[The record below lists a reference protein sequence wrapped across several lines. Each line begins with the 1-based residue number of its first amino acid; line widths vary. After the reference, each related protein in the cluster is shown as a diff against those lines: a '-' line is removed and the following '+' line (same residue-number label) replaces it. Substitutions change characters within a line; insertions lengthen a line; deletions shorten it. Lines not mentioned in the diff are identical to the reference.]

1 MSFPRPLIGLLVFLT
16 FAAAGRAQTYTL
28 AEDPLINSYFQVDL
42 EMELSGVIKV
52 RQERA
57 NPDPKQKNP
66 YDERTLRQ
74 TATARHQ
81 FQERTLEASKTGLV
95 DKSAREYLTAQAQF
109 TSDKEKSEHIL
120 RAKRRF
126 MIAHR
131 FKDQGFV
138 YCPDGILTR
147 EELELTE
154 HFDTLGLPGLLPAR
168 PVKVGDSWKPAN
180 AAVQTLLD
188 LDGLVGQDL
197 TCKLDKVEKELAS
210 VSVTG
215 TASGIALG
223 AAVKM
228 KVTASY
234 QFDLKAKHLTALTWK
249 QNDEREQGPVSPAF
263 QAEIVTT
270 MKRTPI
276 APEDAEDLDDVR
288 LIKVEPI
295 PPQPLTRLLFAE
307 PAGRYELVYERDWHI
322 VGRSEQQLVMRLMD
336 RGDFVAQLTITPW
349 KKAEPGKHISEE
361 EFKEAMSKTIG
372 WEQEDTP
379 EKGKEVPDPRTSY
392 WIYQFG
398 ASGTLNGTKAVQYFY
413 MVAGPQGDQ
422 VLMTFTMSPSQ
433 AAKLNTR
440 DLPLV
445 RGLTFSEK
453 KEGEAP
459 VENQK

>member
-1 MSFPRPLIGLLVFLT
+1 MSFGRTVFSLLAVLT
-16 FAAAGRAQTYTL
+16 CAAGVRAQTCTL

-42 EMELSGVIKV
+42 DMKLTGAIKV
-52 RQERA
+52 RQERV
-57 NPDPKQKNP
+57 NPDPKKGP
-66 YDERTLRQ
+66 YEERTLKQ
-74 TATARHQ
+74 TVTAKHQ
-81 FQERTLEASKTGLV
+81 FQERVLEVSKAGLV
-95 DKSAREYLTAQAQF
+95 DKSARKYLTAQAEF
-109 TSDKEKSEHIL
+109 ISDEEKSQHGL
-120 RAKRRF
+120 YAKRRF

-168 PVKVGDSWKPAN
+168 PVKVGDTWKPAN

-215 TASGIALG
+215 TANGISLG

-288 LIKVEPI
+288 LIKVEPT
-295 PPQPLTRLLFAE
+295 PP
-307 PAGRYELVYERDWHI
+307 
-322 VGRSEQQLVMRLMD
+322 
-336 RGDFVAQLTITPW
+336 
-349 KKAEPGKHISEE
+349 
-361 EFKEAMSKTIG
+361 
-372 WEQEDTP
+372 
-379 EKGKEVPDPRTSY
+379 
-392 WIYQFG
+392 
-398 ASGTLNGTKAVQYFY
+398 
-413 MVAGPQGDQ
+413 
-422 VLMTFTMSPSQ
+422 
-433 AAKLNTR
+433 
-440 DLPLV
+440 
-445 RGLTFSEK
+445 
-453 KEGEAP
+453 
-459 VENQK
+459 

>member
-1 MSFPRPLIGLLVFLT
+1 MSFGRTVFSLLAVLT
-16 FAAAGRAQTYTL
+16 CAAAVRAQTYTL

-42 EMELSGVIKV
+42 DMKLTGAIKV

-57 NPDPKQKNP
+57 NPDPKKGP
-66 YDERTLRQ
+66 YEERTLKQ
-74 TATARHQ
+74 TVTAKHQ
-81 FQERTLEASKTGLV
+81 FQERVLEASKAGLV
-95 DKSAREYLTAQAQF
+95 DKSARKYLTAQAEF
-109 TSDKEKSEHIL
+109 ISDEEKSEHSL
-120 RAKRRF
+120 HAKRRF

-168 PVKVGDSWKPAN
+168 PVKVGDTWKPAN

-197 TCKLDKVEKELAS
+197 TCKLDKVEKDLAS

-215 TASGIALG
+215 NANGIALG

-276 APEDAEDLDDVR
+276 EPEEAEDLDDVR
-288 LIKVEPI
+288 LIKVEPT
-295 PPQPLTRLLFAE
+295 PPKPLSQLSFAD
-307 PAGRYELVYERDWHI
+307 PQGRYELVYDRDWHI
-322 VGRSEQQLVMRLMD
+322 VGRAEQQLVMRLID

-349 KKAEPGKHISEE
+349 KKADPGKHISEE
-361 EFKEAMSKTIG
+361 GFKEAMAKTIG
-372 WEQEDTP
+372 WEQEDTL
-379 EKGKEVPDPRTSY
+379 EKGKEVPDPRAGY
-392 WIYQFG
+392 WIYQIG

-422 VLMTFTMSPSQ
+422 VLSTFTMSPSQ

-445 RGLTFSEK
+445 RGLTFSER
-453 KEGEAP
+453 KESEAP
-459 VENQK
+459 AETQK